1 MDLVIFHYHLL
12 PGGVTSV
19 IRQCVEALRAHS
31 RRVSRIRLV
40 AGRVPEDMPRVARAE
55 IDCLPEIDYASV
67 RPSTQGLA
75 DLLLARFGRN
85 DAVWWI
91 HNYHLGK
98 NPLLTEVV
106 LRLAGL
112 PDGPRLV
119 LQPHDFPEAGRYAN
133 LAALERVVTLPLYP
147 SGPRVRYALINR
159 RDLGLLKGAGMPE
172 SRLFLLENPVGPSAD
187 QTEWGD
193 DRRAIRSLLFPDAN
207 PLHQTLLYPVR
218 SIRRKNVLEAAML
231 LHLVDLPLRLIIT
244 LPGVSRPE
252 RAYSALV
259 ERAFHTGI
267 IPGELGTGI
276 RRSDLNVGQLAAACD
291 MVVSSSVQEGFGY
304 LFVQALQWGLPL
316 LARRLETIPGPRRL
330 YEGYPAS
337 FYAGFSCP
345 LDAPERAALLTRY
358 RDKLHRIRRFL
369 PAEAVERL
377 ENELSE
383 ALAGDAVDFSYLD
396 PQLQMRLLAAA
407 AEQSDFRSALRTM
420 NGGLAKSLHAFL
432 AERPPARTREV
443 EQSFGLSAYASRV
456 DQILESFDGP
466 SEGASAAPPADIQE
480 RMRAAFARAQYA
492 RLLFD

>member
-1 MDLVIFHYHLL
+1 
-12 PGGVTSV
+12 
-19 IRQCVEALRAHS
+19 
-31 RRVSRIRLV
+31 
-40 AGRVPEDMPRVARAE
+40 MPRVARAE

-244 LPGVSRPE
+244 LPGVSRPRGRTAPLWKGRFTRGSFLE
-252 RAYSALV
+252 SSGPASVGPTSTSGSWPRPATWLSAAQS
-259 ERAFHTGI
+259 RKASATFSFRPFSGAFH
-267 IPGELGTGI
+267 
-276 RRSDLNVGQLAAACD
+276 S
-291 MVVSSSVQEGFGY
+291 
-304 LFVQALQWGLPL
+304 W
-316 LARRLETIPGPRRL
+316 
-330 YEGYPAS
+330 
-337 FYAGFSCP
+337 
-345 LDAPERAALLTRY
+345 RAVW
-358 RDKLHRIRRFL
+358 RRFQGHADSTRGIPPPSTRGS
-369 PAEAVERL
+369 PAPLMLLKERL
-377 ENELSE
+377 
-383 ALAGDAVDFSYLD
+383 F
-396 PQLQMRLLAAA
+396 
-407 AEQSDFRSALRTM
+407 
-420 NGGLAKSLHAFL
+420 
-432 AERPPARTREV
+432 
-443 EQSFGLSAYASRV
+443 
-456 DQILESFDGP
+456 
-466 SEGASAAPPADIQE
+466 
-480 RMRAAFARAQYA
+480 
-492 RLLFD
+492 